1 MEASCGWK
9 AYTRRR
15 HTTPKKPAIMG
26 ARIAALAFLNGTKVQ
41 TGDWCPGQQSYVA
54 SILKLSHQRVK
65 RVALLIAR
73 YAITHMY
80 ALASSDWPAKLASKQ
95 IRALLK
101 KQSCKCR
108 AFLLYNL
115 AITGEQCFKI
125 WPCRKEVLA
134 SAKPSIVLKTTSKPA
149 QEVDSPNQF
158 KGPYLQGEKGAQRG
172 SMMSGEQQSSLTSSV
187 ALHCIGV
194 IQSGLN
200 SRHQTGRHGS
210 GSSTHTR
217 PHKGGCASTA
227 QLPRRNRNADSFKVE
242 CAYVCRKERD
252 REAWGCLALWLGFGV
267 QHQGEQDPGTSGLCC
282 DNSITEE
289 LVCQLFHAMHN
300 QAGHNSQAWERASS
314 FCFFDCFRDAESTIT
329 TTPLW
334 VQSVVT
340 LTAGQAS

>member
-26 ARIAALAFLNGTKVQ
+26 ARIAALAFLKGTKVQ

-158 KGPYLQGEKGAQRG
+158 RGPYLQGEKGAQRG

-187 ALHCIGV
+187 ALHCIR
-194 IQSGLN
+194 S
-200 SRHQTGRHGS
+200 
-210 GSSTHTR
+210 HTKWAEQPTPDR
-217 PHKGGCASTA
+217 SPRQWFIDAHTTA
-227 QLPRRNRNADSFKVE
+227 QRWL
-242 CAYVCRKERD
+242 
-252 REAWGCLALWLGFGV
+252 REHG
-267 QHQGEQDPGTSGLCC
+267 PTP
-282 DNSITEE
+282 EE
-289 LVCQLFHAMHN
+289 
-300 QAGHNSQAWERASS
+300 E
-314 FCFFDCFRDAESTIT
+314 
-329 TTPLW
+329 
-334 VQSVVT
+334 
-340 LTAGQAS
+340 